1 MGQTVKVKAETS
13 PDLETQPL
21 LDPVQLDR
29 TTPKTGSQNPPS
41 RGGRKARKKKNKIKH
56 KAAPKLLT
64 AAVRTELS
72 SGVDF
77 VERKKNRK
85 AQKVRN
91 VKLGRVQD

>member
-41 RGGRKARKKKNKIKH
+41 RGGRKARKKNKIKH

-64 AAVRTELS
+64 AAVRTEVS

-85 AQKVRN
+85 EQKVRH